1 MTARD
6 RSPGILP
13 GIARSRVL
21 IGDCREQLAELP
33 EESVHTVVTSPPYWG
48 LRDYGAED
56 QVGLEDT
63 PEAFVEAMV
72 EVFRAVRRVLR
83 SDGTAW
89 VNLGDT
95 YCGGRS
101 GASGSSAVVSSRNHA
116 AAVAAYE
123 AAGGKTHRAAPGLKP
138 KDLIGIPWRVAF
150 ALQAD
155 GWWLRSEVIWHKP
168 NPQPENVRDRPSRAH
183 EHLFLLS
190 KSRRYYYDADAIRT
204 PLKPKT
210 LTAYGTRRRSKGTD
224 GRSRVRAHVAT
235 DNPVRKPR
243 LGEDGEP
250 AGANKRTVWTV
261 AQTPYAGA
269 HFATFPA
276 ELVEPCILA
285 GAPPDGVVLDPFA
298 GTGTTLEVALRLGRR
313 AVGIEVQPEYEPL
326 IAERL
331 RGVQYPLIA
340 PAGEGVA

>member
-1 MTARD
+1 MSSVRA
-6 RSPGILP
+6 RSPASSRSTP
-13 GIARSRVL
+13 DPPEARS
-21 IGDCREQLAELP
+21 G
-33 EESVHTVVTSPPYWG
+33 TS
-48 LRDYGAED
+48 
-56 QVGLEDT
+56 T
-63 PEAFVEAMV
+63 
-72 EVFRAVRRVLR
+72 
-83 SDGTAW
+83 
-89 VNLGDT
+89 
-95 YCGGRS
+95 
-101 GASGSSAVVSSRNHA
+101 
-116 AAVAAYE
+116 
-123 AAGGKTHRAAPGLKP
+123 
-138 KDLIGIPWRVAF
+138 LIGIPWRVAF

-313 AVGIEVQPEYEPL
+313 AVGIEVQPEVRATDRGAATRRAVP
-326 IAERL
+326 ADRAGRRG
-331 RGVQYPLIA
+331 RGVIDPLDDDERRLVAAGRRRAAVAAAWSTLVGLLVLLWWLASLIWHEA
-340 PAGEGVA
+340 PIIDWWTR